1 LAVARNCTNSI
12 ERIVTMRDKYD
23 AQLWTEHHVETSK
36 GIDRLIA
43 RIMQAFRVLHGINWS
58 APWSDEG
65 RCGA

>member
-1 LAVARNCTNSI
+1 
-12 ERIVTMRDKYD
+12 MRDQYD
-23 AQLWTEHHVETSK
+23 AQLWTENHVETSK

-58 APWSDEG
+58 APWSDDS